1 MRLILDA
8 STEPIISLPNN
19 NNQEDIVAALAA

>member
-19 NNQEDIVAALAA
+19 NNQEDIAALAA